1 MKHEWNYNC
10 LRVAMNVM
18 FTKMSVNKRIKL
30 FKEHAVSAIVK
41 EYTKPKNMNIV
52 GPKHDDVFTPK

>member
-1 MKHEWNYNC
+1 
-10 LRVAMNVM
+10 MNVM